1 MVTQQS
7 KAEYSRKPGST
18 LAGAPSNR
26 QLGIQ
31 FFPVVAFAVN
41 CKPADTKPA
50 DTKPADN
57 HREGSKRSMNG
68 ACRLAESVVRSATE
82 VSGNARAPA

>member
-7 KAEYSRKPGST
+7 KADHSQKPGTT
-18 LAGAPSNR
+18 LACAPSNR

-41 CKPADTKPA
+41 CR
-50 DTKPADN
+50 PADN
-57 HREGSKRSMNG
+57 HREGSKRSVNG